1 MGRAENAL
9 RRFQSVIKNNLS
21 PSARKII
28 GAFFIILILALVLV
42 YVFVIRGV
50 GIKYKLSDDGT
61 SYTVAGI
68 GISFNSDI
76 EISET
81 YKGLPVTA
89 IGDNA
94 FSDILGK
101 QIRSIKI
108 PETVTR
114 IGWGAFANC
123 KKLESVTIPYN
134 VTVIREMT
142 FEGCEGLKDVYLGSG
157 VKVIENAAFRNCAS
171 LEGVFMPR
179 EITKIGEYAFS
190 YCESLQS
197 IEIPASVSYIG
208 EMAFSGCSSLTSVYF
223 EDCYSWRVG
232 SDSDRYTSVSN
243 GVLKDPEMAAKLL
256 SDEYSELTWKYR

>member
-1 MGRAENAL
+1 MSRADNSL

-114 IGWGAFANC
+114 IGWAHLLIA
-123 KKLESVTIPYN
+123 K
-134 VTVIREMT
+134 
-142 FEGCEGLKDVYLGSG
+142 
-157 VKVIENAAFRNCAS
+157 
-171 LEGVFMPR
+171 
-179 EITKIGEYAFS
+179 
-190 YCESLQS
+190 
-197 IEIPASVSYIG
+197 
-208 EMAFSGCSSLTSVYF
+208 SS
-223 EDCYSWRVG
+223 
-232 SDSDRYTSVSN
+232 
-243 GVLKDPEMAAKLL
+243 KA
-256 SDEYSELTWKYR
+256 